1 MSRAGGPFSGY
12 SCDIWAAGVCLWV
25 FIFGS
30 LPFMED
36 SPDDLFDRIVEGDL
50 VWPERVRFSSVFFS
64 LHAAVLRDVHV

>member
-1 MSRAGGPFSGY
+1 
-12 SCDIWAAGVCLWV
+12 VCLWV

-50 VWPERVRFSSVFFS
+50 VWPERVRGNASAS
-64 LHAAVLRDVHV
+64 LIISP